1 MAVLCLS
8 CAATLLAVVTAAQ
21 TKLYWYLTPAIP
33 ILAIAAG
40 LGVSD
45 GLRWIKAREPQLPRL
60 LRERPL
66 TIAIAILMAVTSAV
80 SLYRNHVVKLIA
92 ARQASHGQLWYGA
105 LFDELRA
112 RGGVSR
118 VVVFD
123 GGVENWNW
131 ENYNPM
137 LKFYA
142 EVAQMQGLAVRIAP
156 FDRPVAADEMVVTCD
171 PKLVPLLQHRERFKM
186 DALLPYCVFG
196 FVSDS

>member
-1 MAVLCLS
+1 MS
-8 CAATLLAVVTAAQ
+8 CGATSLAVITAAQ
-21 TKLYWYLTPAIP
+21 TKLYWYLTPTIP
-33 ILAIAAG
+33 FLAIAAG

-80 SLYRNHVVKLIA
+80 SLYRNHFVRLIA
-92 ARQASHGQLWYGA
+92 AQQASHGQLWYGA

-123 GGVENWNW
+123 GGVDNW
-131 ENYNPM
+131 
-137 LKFYA
+137 
-142 EVAQMQGLAVRIAP
+142 RIIT
-156 FDRPVAADEMVVTCD
+156 R
-171 PKLVPLLQHRERFKM
+171 R
-186 DALLPYCVFG
+186 
-196 FVSDS
+196 